1 MNLVLLVNIFSPLYS
16 QSFLFCRSHN
26 CGQLDSPTLCRIFEA
41 VGLSLPVRLLV
52 TAVRGS
58 DASGL
63 PPEEHLS
70 LGTALLAVLSSSP
83 PSLYCSGC
91 WSMGPNGARRNK
103 PSTRLDKGWNQTSQA
118 RLKMNSHHRARTL
131 PKSLS
136 RTLRDSKHHL
146 RMRRALQALK
156 KVLQKM
162 ELQLPIQQSN
172 WMRP

>member
-103 PSTRLDKGWNQTSQA
+103 HQA
-118 RLKMNSHHRARTL
+118 RQEMEPDQPSQTEQSSQSTNTTR
-131 PKSLS
+131 SLQE
-136 RTLRDSKHHL
+136 SKHQL
-146 RMRRALQALK
+146 RMRRALQALR
-156 KVLQKM
+156 KVL
-162 ELQLPIQQSN
+162 
-172 WMRP
+172 